1 MPRMSHTI
9 RRRYRGFSLLELM
22 VVVAILAVIASI
34 AYPSYLGFVTRTNRT
49 AAKSALVL
57 IADRQQQFFAQNKR
71 YAATLTALGYADDTI
86 MIDAKGDYVPDA
98 SDDRVY
104 RVELTNTAPMT
115 FTVNATPQLRQ
126 AGHDTDCGSM
136 TLTHTG
142 IKGQSGTA
150 TNCW

>member
-1 MPRMSHTI
+1 M
-9 RRRYRGFSLLELM
+9 ELM
-22 VVVAILAVIASI
+22 IVVAILTVIASI

-57 IADRQQQFFAQNKR
+57 IADRQEQFFAQNKR
-71 YAATLTALGYADDTI
+71 YAPNLSSLGFADDTI
-86 MIDAKGDYVPDA
+86 MIDARGDYVPDA

-104 RVELTNTAPMT
+104 HVELTDTAPMT

-126 AGHDTDCGSM
+126 AGHDTVCGSM

-142 IKGQSGTA
+142 IKGQTGTG